1 MKKLAL
7 SLLICSGLAHAS
19 KIEATGEY
27 RFGPDMPQNIACNLA
42 EDQAKHNA
50 LTQSYGESISAV
62 VYEQC
67 TNESCKQQKDTL
79 NDFSGYIRKVEKK
92 TIQIEDGRGYM
103 SCVVNLVADVQPT
116 TNDIKLMVKNEFY
129 KFQVNQEV
137 QFRGVVNKPGRLIVY
152 NYYDGIYQKIHQQT
166 IAAKNTEF
174 VIPSPTSSKTII
186 ATLPNGV
193 AQSKELV
200 VFLFVDKDYQL
211 KERYTQPEFINVL
224 VSIPSENRKI
234 ENRMI
239 YIMR

>member
-7 SLLICSGLAHAS
+7 SLLICSGLANAG
-19 KIEATGEY
+19 KIEASGEY

-50 LTQSYGESISAV
+50 LTQSYGENISAV
-62 VYEQC
+62 LYEQC
-67 TNESCKQQKDTL
+67 TNENCKQQKDSL
-79 NDFSGYIRKVEKK
+79 SDFSGYIRKIEKRNVE
-92 TIQIEDGRGYM
+92 IESGQGYM

-129 KFQVNQEV
+129 NFRVNEEV
-137 QFRGVVNKPGRLIVY
+137 QFRGVVNKPGKIIVY
-152 NYYDGIYQKIHQQT
+152 NYNEGIYQKIHQQT

-174 VIPSPTSSKTII
+174 VVPSPSSPQTII

-193 AQSKELV
+193 SQSKELV
-200 VFLFVDKDYQL
+200 VFLYVDKDYQL
-211 KERYTQPEFINVL
+211 RERYTKSEFVNVL
-224 VSIPSENRKI
+224 VSIPPENRKL

>member
-7 SLLICSGLAHAS
+7 SLLICSGLANAG

-27 RFGPDMPQNIACNLA
+27 RFGPDMPQNIACSLA

-50 LTQSYGESISAV
+50 LTQSYGENISAV
-62 VYEQC
+62 VYERC
-67 TNESCKQQKDTL
+67 TNETCKHEKDTL
-79 NDFSGYIRKVEKK
+79 NDFSGYIRRIEKK
-92 TIQIEDGRGYM
+92 NIEIETGKGYM
-103 SCVVNLVADVQPT
+103 SCVVNLVVDVQPT

-129 KFQVNQEV
+129 QYRVNQEV
-137 QFRGVVNKPGRLIVY
+137 EFRGVVNKAGKLIVY
-152 NYYDGIYQKIHQQT
+152 NYNEGFYQKIHQET

-174 VIPSPTSSKTII
+174 VVPSPTSPKTII

-193 AQSKELV
+193 SQSKELV
-200 VFLFVDKDYQL
+200 VFLFVDRDFQL
-211 KERYTQPEFINVL
+211 RERYSQSEFVNVL
-224 VSIPSENRKI
+224 VSIPPENRKV